1 MNINNSI
8 NQYNNYINNAG
19 VSANS
24 KTESLTGDPVSNLK
38 QGQVFEGSIN
48 NIDSNGRVTIGLAN
62 GQTMTARLDSGVSIS
77 QGQSLF
83 FEVKS
88 NDGTMVQIRPVSL
101 NLDSN
106 PTLLK
111 ALDNA
116 SIMATEKSLNMVN
129 AMMQESMPI
138 DAESL
143 ASMNRTILSNPEV
156 DAGTVVLM
164 TKFDIL
170 VTAEN
175 ANMFNNYA
183 ANQAEIFNDFDN
195 IALNIPKVLS
205 SDNITA
211 EQAIALNDKISSILN
226 EETAQV
232 IPAQNTE
239 TTAQALVS
247 QLLTGEAAEAQ
258 TMNVPA
264 ETAYS
269 TDNAVPQQMSDQP
282 TAVIVDESLPTAA
295 NNTDTIISADS
306 TQMAQNQPV
315 QSQTLEPQPLQAQSA
330 DVLSTE
336 GNNTE
341 YMNTQGTQSQVA
353 EVIQQP
359 AEQPAAQTA
368 APKFATTID
377 TAGSTDTAVVPQ
389 QQLVSEDTAKS
400 FIKLASQLP
409 DFESRVSTQL
419 FDENQTLKPET
430 TPRQLLSAISEYIEN
445 SEDIS
450 KEELNQIFSSKGYR
464 QVLSDAL
471 KDSFSLKPED
481 ITKPQALS
489 KLYSQVQEKTE
500 AIQHLME
507 NMNSKAAEAIKNSAS
522 QIKSNISFMDS
533 SNELYNFVQ
542 IPLKMY
548 DQNTDSTLYV
558 RQNKKE
564 GYEKGE
570 ELTAFLHFDMQY
582 LGSTD
587 IYITLKNKD
596 VACKWYLEDESSMK
610 LIEDNIDILNE
621 RLSAKGYNCNMQ
633 VTCEED
639 GQADFV
645 EDFLRADTTKV
656 DLVHRYSFDMRA

>member
-164 TKFDIL
+164 TKFDIP

-183 ANQAEIFNDFDN
+183 TNQAEIFNDFDN

-226 EETAQV
+226 EENEQV
-232 IPAQNTE
+232 IPAQKTE
-239 TTAQALVS
+239 TTAQATVT
-247 QLLTGEAAEAQ
+247 QLPSGEAAEAQ
-258 TMNVPA
+258 TINVPA
-264 ETAYS
+264 ETAES
-269 TDNAVPQQMSDQP
+269 INNAVPQQMSDQP
-282 TAVIVDESLPTAA
+282 TAVMVDESLPTAA
-295 NNTDTIISADS
+295 NNTDNTISADS
-306 TQMAQNQPV
+306 TQMTQNQPV
-315 QSQTLEPQPLQAQSA
+315 QSQTLEPKPLQAQSA

-336 GNNTE
+336 GNNAEHT
-341 YMNTQGTQSQVA
+341 NTQGTQSQVA
-353 EVIQQP
+353 EIAQQS

-377 TAGSTDTAVVPQ
+377 TAGSTDTAAVP

-419 FDENQTLKPET
+419 FEETQTLKPET

-450 KEELNQIFSSKGYR
+450 KEELNQIFSSKAYR

-558 RQNKKE
+558 RQNKKG